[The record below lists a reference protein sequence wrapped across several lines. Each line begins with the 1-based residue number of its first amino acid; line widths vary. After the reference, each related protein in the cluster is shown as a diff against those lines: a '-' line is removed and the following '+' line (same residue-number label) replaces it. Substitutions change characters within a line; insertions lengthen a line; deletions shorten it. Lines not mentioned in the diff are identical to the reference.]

1 MREVTGRLGRG
12 VRRGRRQ
19 DWIMEDGL
27 GNSRCGSRPSRE
39 GRDFGVGRGPRV
51 L

>member
-39 GRDFGVGRGPRV
+39 GRDFGVGRGPRIV
-51 L
+51 